1 MRTTYSASLTARI
14 LCALAVLLATLGAF
28 YGSGALGGTPIAD
41 AAGGRLGADSTLLAP
56 GTGAFS
62 IWSFI
67 YTALLVYAAWQLT
80 AKAGESQSQRKM
92 RPWAAASAVMNAL
105 WIGAVQLGWLGLS
118 VLVIVLLLGL
128 LVRIFLLMMPAA
140 ESAPERW
147 ITALAFGPYLG
158 WVSVATVANIAA
170 WLSSL
175 GVGDGAAWAT
185 PLAVALVV
193 VAALIAAGTV
203 HFSGGRIAAA
213 LAMAWGI
220 AWIGV
225 GRSDGG
231 LESVPVSSTALC
243 AAALVIMYALMAAT
257 KRRMKFNRTLE
268 NAA

>member
-1 MRTTYSASLTARI
+1 MRPRYVAPILHRV
-14 LCALAVLLATLGAF
+14 LCAAAVLVATLGAF
-28 YGSGALGGTPIAD
+28 YGSGVMGGTPIAD
-41 AAGGRLGADSTLLAP
+41 AAGGRLGADGTLLAP

-67 YTALLVYAAWQLT
+67 YTALLVYAIWQLT
-80 AKAGESQSQRKM
+80 PRAAQSQSQRKM
-92 RPWAAASAVMNAL
+92 RPWAAASAILNAL
-105 WIGAVQLGWLGLS
+105 WIGVVQLGWLGIS
-118 VLVIVLLLGL
+118 VLVILLLL
-128 LVRIFLLMMPAA
+128 AVLIRIFLLMVAGA
-140 ESAPERW
+140 ESATERW

-175 GVGDGAAWAT
+175 GVGNDAGWVPALAA
-185 PLAVALVV
+185 VLVV
-193 VAALIAAGTV
+193 VAGLIGAATV

-213 LAMAWGI
+213 LAMCWGI

-231 LESVPVSSTALC
+231 LESGPVSVTAFFVAGLLLLYALV
-243 AAALVIMYALMAAT
+243 AAA
-257 KRRMKFNRTLE
+257 RRWMKFNRPLE

>member
-14 LCALAVLLATLGAF
+14 LCAGAVLLATLGAF
-28 YGSGALGGTPIAD
+28 YGSGVLGGTPIAD

-67 YTALLVYAAWQLT
+67 YTSLLVYAVWQLT
-80 AKAGESQSQRKM
+80 ATAGKSQSQRKI
-92 RPWAAASAVMNAL
+92 RPWAAASAVINAL
-105 WIGAVQLGWLGLS
+105 WIGVVQLGLLGLS
-118 VLVIVLLLGL
+118 VLVILLLVAVL
-128 LVRIFLLMMPAA
+128 IRIFLLMIPGT

-147 ITALAFGPYLG
+147 ITGLTFGPYLG
-158 WVSVATVANIAA
+158 WVSVATVANISA

-175 GVGDGAAWAT
+175 GVGEGAAWVT
-185 PLAVALVV
+185 PLAVVLVI
-193 VAALIAAGTV
+193 VAALIAAATV

-225 GRSDGG
+225 GRRDGG
-231 LESVPVSSTALC
+231 LESVPVSVAAFC
-243 AAALVIMYALMAAT
+243 AAALVILYALVAAVT
-257 KRRMKFNRTLE
+257 YRKKFDRKLE
-268 NAA
+268 HAS